1 MTFGWQQIQ
10 DKRVYWSVE
19 KTIKGLKLDQNIQIV
34 DNVQIC
40 VTKDICLNNAGK
52 LKYTFQE
59 CAEKSA
65 P

>member
-52 LKYTFQE
+52 
-59 CAEKSA
+59 
-65 P
+65 